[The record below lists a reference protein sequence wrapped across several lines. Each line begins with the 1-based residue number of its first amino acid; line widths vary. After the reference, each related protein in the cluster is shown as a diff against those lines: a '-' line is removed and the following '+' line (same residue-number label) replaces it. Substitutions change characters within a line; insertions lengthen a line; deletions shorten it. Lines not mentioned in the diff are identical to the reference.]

1 MTNPN
6 DDGTL
11 WSELQAQVL
20 ILGGLV
26 IVIWLVHGVDWL
38 LPRDLRAY
46 GIHPRTWMG
55 LRGILL
61 APFLHGSW
69 THLIANTIPL
79 VTLAWLIMLR
89 QIRDFWL
96 VSLVVMLVGGLGI
109 WLVGATGSVHIGA
122 STLIFGYFGFL
133 MMRSYFERS
142 LVAIAMAILV
152 FFLYGSIIWGILPT
166 QTGVSWEGHLFG
178 LIGGIIAA
186 RWLSRR

>member
-1 MTNPN
+1 MADSN
-6 DDGTL
+6 DGTL
-11 WSELQAQVL
+11 WSELQTQGL
-20 ILGGLV
+20 ILGGMVLLL
-26 IVIWLVHGVDWL
+26 WLIHGVDWL
-38 LPRDLRAY
+38 LPRDLRVY
-46 GIHPRTWMG
+46 GIHPRTWLG

-89 QIRDFWL
+89 QIREFWL
-96 VSLVVMLVGGLGI
+96 VSLVVILVGGLGT

-133 MMRSYFERS
+133 LMRSYFERS
-142 LVAIAMAILV
+142 LVAIAIAILV
-152 FFLYGSIIWGILPT
+152 FFLYGSIIWGVLPT
-166 QTGVSWEGHLFG
+166 QASISWEGHLFG
-178 LIGGIIAA
+178 LMGGILAA